1 MKWFLFYPELYYFAV
16 GIAFLFMSMAKQ
28 SNPKRDYLAALFL
41 AIVGVV
47 ICLVSIRQQGLLF
60 FRGLPG
66 GSLLPGVQGHAVHR
80 AFFDH
85 FRLGHMSGRFIS

>member
-60 FRGLPG
+60 FEAYRVDLYSQVFKVMLSIGLF
-66 GSLLPGVQGHAVHR
+66 LI
-80 AFFDH
+80 
-85 FRLGHMSGRFIS
+85 ISD